1 MNQEIKEALAA
12 AGVNMEEAL
21 NRLMNNEMLLKRLLL
36 KFKDDKNF
44 AGLEQAVAEKSYEDA
59 FHCAHTLKG
68 VAGNLGLEKVMN
80 ADVVVVEK
88 LRSQNYEG
96 LEEDVANLKEAY
108 TQVMDVI
115 MRLE

>member
-36 KFKDDKNF
+36 KFKDDKNL

-59 FHCAHTLKG
+59 FHCAHTLKL
-68 VAGNLGLEKVMN
+68 NLTHK
-80 ADVVVVEK
+80 
-88 LRSQNYEG
+88 
-96 LEEDVANLKEAY
+96 
-108 TQVMDVI
+108 
-115 MRLE
+115 

>member
-36 KFKDDKNF
+36 KFKDDKNL

-68 VAGNLGLEKVMN
+68 VAGNLGMEKIMN
-80 ADVVVVEK
+80 ADEIGRAHV
-88 LRSQNYEG
+88 
-96 LEEDVANLKEAY
+96 
-108 TQVMDVI
+108 
-115 MRLE
+115 

>member
-12 AGVNMEEAL
+12 AGVNLEEAL

-68 VAGNLGLEKVMN
+68 VAGNLGLEKLMN

-88 LRSQNYEG
+88 LRSENYEG
-96 LEEDVANLKEAY
+96 LEADLANLREAY

-115 MRLE
+115 QRIE

>member
-36 KFKDDKNF
+36 KFKDDKNL

-68 VAGNLGLEKVMN
+68 VAGNLGMEKIMN

-88 LRSQNYEG
+88 LRSENYEG
-96 LEEDVANLKEAY
+96 LEADVANLKEAY

-115 MRLE
+115 MRIE

>member
-1 MNQEIKEALAA
+1 M
-12 AGVNMEEAL
+12 

-36 KFKDDKNF
+36 KFKDDKNL

-68 VAGNLGLEKVMN
+68 VAGNLGMEKIMN

-88 LRSQNYEG
+88 LRSENYEG
-96 LEEDVANLKEAY
+96 LEADVANLKEAY
-108 TQVMDVI
+108 TPVMDVI
-115 MRLE
+115 MRIE